1 MNVAVLDYQNNAVDI
16 IHVDEFDMGGYGNVG
31 EYLQKKC
38 GYSLDEIEWLD
49 DARRVNFLE
58 DSDFVEEED

>member
-16 IHVDEFDMGGYGNVG
+16 IHVDEFDMDRYENVG

-38 GYSLDEIEWLD
+38 GYNLDEIGWMD
-49 DARRVNFLE
+49 NARRVNFLE
-58 DSDFVEEED
+58 DSDFVEED

>member
-1 MNVAVLDYQNNAVDI
+1 MNIAVLDHQNNAVDI
-16 IHVDEFDMGGYGNVG
+16 IHVDEFDMGRYENVG

-38 GYSLDEIEWLD
+38 GYNLDEIGWMD

-58 DSDFVEEED
+58 DSDFVEED

>member
-1 MNVAVLDYQNNAVDI
+1 MIFYEIYNY
-16 IHVDEFDMGGYGNVG
+16 ENVG

-58 DSDFVEEED
+58 DSDFVEEG